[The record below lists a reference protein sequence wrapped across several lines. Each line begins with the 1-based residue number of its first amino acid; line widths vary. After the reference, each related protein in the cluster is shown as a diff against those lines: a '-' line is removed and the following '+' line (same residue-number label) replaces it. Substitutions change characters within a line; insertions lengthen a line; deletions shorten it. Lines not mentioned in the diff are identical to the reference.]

1 MPRAGNAWWP
11 VIMAGALLIGSS
23 ARAGDQ
29 VQVTLRD
36 TEQRPVEAKVVV
48 EYVIIGANISGGSK
62 PKPHDTQKGI
72 VTILCAE
79 SETMFTMVEVHL
91 PEHSLYFFDTSQGK
105 RRCTPP
111 IMEFVVNINR
121 RRDIS
126 KVDAPGTGHDL
137 SKIENA
143 TVRPHLAR

>member
-1 MPRAGNAWWP
+1 MPRAGNVRWP
-11 VIMAGALLIGSS
+11 LIMAGTLLIGSG
-23 ARAGDQ
+23 AWAGDQ

-36 TEQRPVEAKVVV
+36 TEARPVEARVIV

-72 VTILCAE
+72 ATILCAE
-79 SETMFTMVEVHL
+79 SETMFTMVEVQL
-91 PEHSLYFFDTSQGK
+91 PPHSLYFFDASQGK

-111 IMEFVVNINR
+111 IMEFWVNINR

-126 KVDAPGTGHDL
+126 KVDAPGPGHDL
-137 SKIENA
+137 SKIDSA
-143 TVRPHLAR
+143 TVRPHLAQ